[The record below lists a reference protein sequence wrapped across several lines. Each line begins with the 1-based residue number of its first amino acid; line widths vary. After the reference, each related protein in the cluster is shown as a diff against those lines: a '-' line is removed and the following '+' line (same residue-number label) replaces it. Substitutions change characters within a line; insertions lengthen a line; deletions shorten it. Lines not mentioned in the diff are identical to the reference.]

1 MAIEIAVGAFILL
14 VLLLLATFDM
24 AYSRLSDVGLRKLV
38 AETDEAE
45 RSRSTDFLREIL
57 ENRPRFR
64 LALSSTIQ
72 ILLVAFTLV
81 VVIVVIRYTLDR
93 TSLVVMTLSIAL
105 AATVVFRQILPRLVV
120 RNNAEQKLLFL
131 LPVVRPLYLLTATFA
146 QPIGQT
152 NKFKDLQKLE
162 GT

>member
-105 AATVVFRQILPRLVV
+105 AATVVFRQILPRLV
-120 RNNAEQKLLFL
+120 
-131 LPVVRPLYLLTATFA
+131 
-146 QPIGQT
+146 
-152 NKFKDLQKLE
+152 
-162 GT
+162 